1 MAENKN
7 TNAKP
12 DAIGDEI
19 TDIYDAAQRAK
30 QSESNAT
37 CQANCTLA
45 IHNRYQWIRPYN
57 KWPMQILV
65 YDAQTDQN
73 HRSQCVEDCSAEAK
87 VADQLFKVANK
98 QHHRSPATAATGQ
111 TTLGQATQNRSNSK
125 HTAHRTPH
133 TYALLTTNEKTGV
146 LVTGFNELSCLANGT
161 NPSRPAA
168 NSDRA
173 PVRTC
178 ECGIARI
185 VRQSMAAYRSV
196 A

>member
-1 MAENKN
+1 MQPKARRRTSSTLEWPRIRTPMPNQ
-7 TNAKP
+7 TQSATRSP
-12 DAIGDEI
+12 RSPQPQARCR
-19 TDIYDAAQRAK
+19 DIYDAAQRAK

-111 TTLGQATQNRSNSK
+111 TTLGQVTQNRSNSK
-125 HTAHRTPH
+125 HTAHRTH
-133 TYALLTTNEKTGV
+133 TRY
-146 LVTGFNELSCLANGT
+146 
-161 NPSRPAA
+161 
-168 NSDRA
+168 
-173 PVRTC
+173 
-178 ECGIARI
+178 
-185 VRQSMAAYRSV
+185 
-196 A
+196 